1 MKTRFTI
8 LAFTALA
15 TGCSTYE
22 AEPDP
27 GLVGSEW
34 ELVAF
39 ISMDDSIGRIEPTD
53 DQRFSI
59 SFGPD
64 GSAAMQMDCN
74 RGTANYSIEE
84 TGDTNGRLSFGP
96 IAATRAM
103 CADPRL
109 GDLMASQLPN
119 VVSYTLQDGTLS
131 LALKMDGGIFE
142 FEPAE

>member
-1 MKTRFTI
+1 MKTQFTV
-8 LAFTALA
+8 LAFIAMTAA
-15 TGCSTYE
+15 CSTYE
-22 AEPDP
+22 ADVTP

-34 ELVAF
+34 ELVGF
-39 ISMDDSIGRIEPTD
+39 NSMDDSIGRIEPTE

-59 SFGPD
+59 TFGD
-64 GSAAMQMDCN
+64 SGSAAMQLDCN

-84 TGDTNGRLSFGP
+84 TGDTNGRLAFGP

-103 CADPRL
+103 CPDPRL

-119 VVSYTLQDGTLS
+119 VVSYTLQDGKLS

>member
-15 TGCSTYE
+15 AGCSTYE

-34 ELVAF
+34 ELAAF
-39 ISMDDSIGRIEPTD
+39 TSMDDSIGRIEPTD

-64 GSAAMQMDCN
+64 GSAAMQLDCN

-103 CADPRL
+103 CANPRL